1 MNITNYELG
10 VLYNSPGPSY
20 PLAFIRIIGNAGDRA
35 KDQTFVDL
43 ETAVSARSQQ

>member
-1 MNITNYELG
+1 MTITSYELG
-10 VLYNSPGPSY
+10 VLYNGSPSY
-20 PLAFIRIIGNAGDRA
+20 PLAFIRITGNAGERA